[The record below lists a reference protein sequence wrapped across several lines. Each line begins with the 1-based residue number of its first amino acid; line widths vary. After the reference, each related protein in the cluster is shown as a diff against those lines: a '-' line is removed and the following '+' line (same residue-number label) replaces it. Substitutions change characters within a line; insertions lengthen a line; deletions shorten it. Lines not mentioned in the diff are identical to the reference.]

1 MRRRIKRPI
10 GVPLSHVDIPPARG
24 TLRLFNWR
32 GSQVVRPRSA
42 KPLFTGSIPVPASTL
57 FPFSLGCVSHETH
70 QKALKGAR
78 KRLLTL
84 KFNFICRWSRRMLAT
99 YGET

>member
-1 MRRRIKRPI
+1 MN
-10 GVPLSHVDIPPARG
+10 LSYLGACSKERVGI
-24 TLRLFNWR
+24 
-32 GSQVVRPRSA
+32 
-42 KPLFTGSIPVPASTL
+42 TGSIPVPASTL